1 MTAGFERLLRPLRV
15 RGAGLP
21 WLLLALLCARPGGF
35 GVEIRGGTWVQPA
48 YAAEPAQP
56 LAATA
61 GGGEASGWA
70 GSRWLAVGL
79 LALLEALVIAG
90 LVFER
95 THRARAKSL
104 LAERLSFESLVS
116 ELSARLIPVS
126 LDDVDTEIE
135 RGLRR
140 VVEFLRMDRASL
152 IEYVPAGTAFGSP
165 GRSKASTDGP
175 DSRGRSV
182 PLGG

>member
-1 MTAGFERLLRPLRV
+1 MTAGVVRLLRPLRV

-21 WLLLALLCARPGGF
+21 WVLLALLCARPGS
-35 GVEIRGGTWVQPA
+35 GVEIRGGAGVQPA

-95 THRARAKSL
+95 THRARAKNL
-104 LAERLSFESLVS
+104 LAERLRFESLVS

-126 LDDVDTEIE
+126 LGDVDTEIE
-135 RGLRR
+135 RVLQR

-152 IEYVPAGTAFGSP
+152 IEHVPAGTVVRIAWAVEGVARMSP
-165 GRSKASTDGP
+165 
-175 DSRGRSV
+175 V
-182 PLGG
+182 LGAG